1 MLTIYNPV
9 MARIWKKPYDSVKH
23 HVVPIEYWG
32 NADDHLRAPGLI
44 PKGIVIV
51 HAASF
56 TFQFMSVQQLHDCLS
71 IFEQKLIPSSR
82 RPMG

>member
-32 NADDHLRAPGLI
+32 NADDHLRAPGPI
-44 PKGIVIV
+44 PKDVVMV
-51 HAASF
+51 HVTYF
-56 TFQFMSVQQLHDCLS
+56 TFQFMSVQQLHDPLS
-71 IFEQKLIPSSR
+71 FF
-82 RPMG
+82 